1 MSVDGGRGEAKGATE
16 NVHSFVTSLCG
27 GLPQD
32 NSDPEQFL
40 FIKNFKLRGAGQ
52 EKRFLEGLCRIN
64 LYACITILSFTLK
77 VKDKIVKFT
86 CL

>member
-40 FIKNFKLRGAGQ
+40 FIKNVKLRGAGQ
-52 EKRFLEGLCRIN
+52 EIRFFGRPMQDKFICLYYN
-64 LYACITILSFTLK
+64 LILYFKSK
-77 VKDKIVKFT
+77 G
-86 CL
+86 